1 MRSKFTSASR
11 SPHVFFFGTIF
22 KPVKFRPGVNVPIP
36 QLLSIRCVVCVCLVF
51 QKLLQ
56 ITFSIMHS
64 LILRNTWIL
73 GLRWVE
79 SPCGSPM

>member
-36 QLLSIRCVVCVCLVF
+36 QLFSIRCVVCVSCVSKTSANNIF
-51 QKLLQ
+51 IYAFTDTQKHLD
-56 ITFSIMHS
+56 
-64 LILRNTWIL
+64 TWT
-73 GLRWVE
+73 
-79 SPCGSPM
+79 

>member
-1 MRSKFTSASR
+1 MPSKFTSASR
-11 SPHVFFFGTIF
+11 SPHVFFLGTIF

-36 QLLSIRCVVCVCLVF
+36 QLLSIRCLVF

-56 ITFSIMHS
+56 ITFSFMHS

-73 GLRWVE
+73 GLRWVD